1 MIFNP
6 LGFWEK
12 VSKIELFIYT
22 VYTVCFTYIC
32 KSKKN
37 ISTNFLNIFNFTITQ
52 LAVTKKCIPLF
63 ARRINYKVMLLHYK
77 NLG

>member
-22 VYTVCFTYIC
+22 VLYTVCFTYIC

-37 ISTNFLNIFNFTITQ
+37 ISTNFLNIFNFTISCYEKMYSIVCST
-52 LAVTKKCIPLF
+52 
-63 ARRINYKVMLLHYK
+63 YKL
-77 NLG
+77 

>member
-37 ISTNFLNIFNFTITQ
+37 ISTNFLNIFNFTISCYE
-52 LAVTKKCIPLF
+52 KCIPLF
-63 ARRINYKVMLLHYK
+63 ARRINYKVMLIHYK